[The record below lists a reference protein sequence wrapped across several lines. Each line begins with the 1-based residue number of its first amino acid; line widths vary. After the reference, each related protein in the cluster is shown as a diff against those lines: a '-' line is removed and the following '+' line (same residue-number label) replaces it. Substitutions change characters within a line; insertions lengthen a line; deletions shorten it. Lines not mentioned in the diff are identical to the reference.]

1 MYPAMSLPVGVAVSE
16 GLGPANGQW
25 LVQGQWSESPP
36 VLAGPWGL
44 QERDIGLGFG
54 VEGGGLESNGGWAE
68 GYDEYQQW
76 EPVGGQVV
84 AEGQRS
90 TL

>member
-1 MYPAMSLPVGVAVSE
+1 MYPAMSLPVGAAVSE
-16 GLGPANGQW
+16 GLGPAN
-25 LVQGQWSESPP
+25 GQWSESPP

-44 QERDIGLGFG
+44 QERDIGLGVG
-54 VEGGGLESNGGWAE
+54 VEGGGLESNNGGWAG

-76 EPVGGQVV
+76 EPVGGQAG

-90 TL
+90 TLWVGD